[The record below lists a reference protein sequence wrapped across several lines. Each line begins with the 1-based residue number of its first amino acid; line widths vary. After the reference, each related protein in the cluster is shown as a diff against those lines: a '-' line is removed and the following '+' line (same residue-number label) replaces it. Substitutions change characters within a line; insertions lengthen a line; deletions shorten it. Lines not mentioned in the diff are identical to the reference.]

1 MGKSIKV
8 SSLFLAFF
16 AAASLCSCGKEDT
29 SWRDALLNDVSGE
42 YYLVGY
48 DWQGAPVDVY
58 GDGESSNALLP
69 VFLGKDRDVFK
80 LSVTVRSDVSREGTA
95 SGPLPSAAKSVYNE
109 YPSSWR
115 STLNFKYDV
124 GKSGLSFSGVSV
136 DYGFH
141 ADHEIL
147 TQLTE
152 PRVEFTRD
160 LHSDEIRYL
169 TVNCVAKVYDQSTR
183 RYVDGTVT
191 LKYVTSPRVTV
202 EDYVVTVQGATAD
215 GMVTYTY
222 DLKTGK

>member
-1 MGKSIKV
+1 M
-8 SSLFLAFF
+8 SSLFLALF

-58 GDGESSNALLP
+58 GDGKSSNALLP
-69 VFLGKDRDVFK
+69 VFLGKDQEVFK

-109 YPSSWR
+109 WADSWR
-115 STLNFKYDV
+115 STLNFDYEV
-124 GKSGLSFSGVSV
+124 GKSGLSFSDVRV
-136 DYGFH
+136 DYGSH
-141 ADHEIL
+141 GDHEIL
-147 TQLTE
+147 TRLTE

-169 TVNCVAKVYDQSTR
+169 TVNCVAKVYDQSSK
-183 RYVDGTVT
+183 RYVDGTVA
-191 LKYVTSPRVTV
+191 LRYVTSPRVTV
-202 EDYVVTVQGATAD
+202 DDWVVTVQGASED

-222 DLKTGK
+222 DLRAGK

>member
-1 MGKSIKV
+1 MKV
-8 SSLFLAFF
+8 KTLFMASL

-29 SWRDALLNDVSGE
+29 SWMDELLDEVSGE

-48 DWQGAPVDVY
+48 DWQGVPVDVY
-58 GDGESSNALLP
+58 GDGKSSNALLP
-69 VFLGKDRDVFK
+69 VFLGKDQEVFK

-136 DYGFH
+136 DCGFH

-160 LHSDEIRYL
+160 LRSDEIRYL

-183 RYVDGTVT
+183 RYVDGTVA
-191 LKYVTSPRVTV
+191 LRYVTSPRVTV
-202 EDYVVTVQGATAD
+202 DDWVVTVSGASED
-215 GMVTYTY
+215 VMVTYTY
-222 DLKTGK
+222 DLMAGK